1 MRRKTDTKKQSLGDP
16 QDEKSSS
23 HSSFRPE
30 DSPSIS
36 SQGELSNGS
45 LEPVHGPSGSQIYP
59 HNEKSTAS
67 GGVEPRKDDG
77 VPLSVR
83 WTSPQN
89 HNTPDSPICTP
100 RKAHTLPTKDSPVKP
115 ALGSNRLLRSDFVEN
130 QRDAIIKDLGS
141 SVPRGSLEYFKKI
154 LPPIRP
160 EFDINK
166 ISSHL
171 IKNGYLVQKE
181 GIYVWNEFRL
191 ATIAT
196 TEMQSF
202 SRTLVNVLN
211 AICDAALET
220 SGIRVAPTVD
230 MVTDEDNGSWS
241 VNGSSATLYGYLKLK
256 EGEERVKRRGKGEA
270 EGEEKDLWYNI
281 AVSLSL
287 KTVDD
292 SEVKSKSYLNFSSK
306 INSFAFTECSEC
318 CSQYETCISS

>member
-1 MRRKTDTKKQSLGDP
+1 MRRKTDTKKQSLDDP

-36 SQGELSNGS
+36 SPGELSNGS

-67 GGVEPRKDDG
+67 GGVEPRKDDS

-115 ALGSNRLLRSDFVEN
+115 ALGSNRQLRSDYVKDH
-130 QRDAIIKDLGS
+130 RDAIIQDLGS

-171 IKNGYLVQKE
+171 IKNGDLVQE
-181 GIYVWNEFRL
+181 QGIYVWKEFRM
-191 ATIAT
+191 ATAAT
-196 TEMQSF
+196 MKEKQF
-202 SRTLVNVLN
+202 FNKPLVNVFN
-211 AICDAALET
+211 IIRNAALET
-220 SGIRVAPTVD
+220 SSIRAVPTVD
-230 MVTDEDNGSWS
+230 MVTDGVNAPWS
-241 VNGSSATLYGYLKLK
+241 VNGSYAKPDGYLILK
-256 EGEERVKRRGKGEA
+256 ETEERVKKK
-270 EGEEKDLWYNI
+270 GEEKTLWYNI
-281 AVSLSL
+281 AVSLEFKKKMNL
-287 KTVDD
+287 KLKADVIP
-292 SEVKSKSYLNFSSK
+292 EIF
-306 INSFAFTECSEC
+306 
-318 CSQYETCISS
+318 

>member
-1 MRRKTDTKKQSLGDP
+1 MGSKTDTKDQFLDNP
-16 QDEKSSS
+16 QDDQKKPS
-23 HSSFRPE
+23 HSSLRLQ
-30 DSPSIS
+30 DN
-36 SQGELSNGS
+36 LANGS
-45 LEPVHGPSGSQIYP
+45 LEPVSSSQLHPHSESG
-59 HNEKSTAS
+59 
-67 GGVEPRKDDG
+67 
-77 VPLSVR
+77 
-83 WTSPQN
+83 
-89 HNTPDSPICTP
+89 
-100 RKAHTLPTKDSPVKP
+100 TL
-115 ALGSNRLLRSDFVEN
+115 LGR
-130 QRDAIIKDLGS
+130 QRDRIIKDLGS
-141 SVPRGSLEYFKKI
+141 SVSRGSLEYFKKI

-196 TEMQSF
+196 TEIQSF
-202 SRTLVNVLN
+202 SRTIVNVLN

-292 SEVKSKSYLNFSSK
+292 SEVKPKKCLNFSSK
-306 INSFAFTECSEC
+306 ANLT
-318 CSQYETCISS
+318 SS